1 MNNFYKTNID
11 NIKIS
16 TISAYFYKNK
26 EYSFTRINKI
36 FLFLRYLSKHK
47 KFFKTKNSVKHEI
60 LKNIEDTCHNNT
72 IKIALEQNIN
82 YDWKQEEFTDI
93 YHYICGRVL
102 SYIDIDN
109 TDYKKV
115 NIIING
121 FINDKSLAKEFPNRT
136 HRNLYPEL
144 YVEINKK
151 QAADNQIVI
160 KASKLRTC
168 PKCKQNLSTTKN
180 RYARSIDEGFDLT
193 STCVFCGHSWAC

>member
-1 MNNFYKTNID
+1 MNNFYKTDID

-26 EYSFTRINKI
+26 EYSFTRIIKI

-47 KFFKTKNSVKHEI
+47 KFYKTKNSVKHEI
-60 LKNIEDTCHNNT
+60 LKNLENTCHNNS
-72 IKIALEQNIN
+72 IKIALEQNIT
-82 YDWKQEEFTDI
+82 YDWEQEEFTDI

-102 SYIDIDN
+102 AYINTYN

-115 NIIING
+115 NNIING
-121 FINDKSLAKEFPNRT
+121 FINDKYLAKEFPNKT
-136 HRNLYPEL
+136 HKSLYPEH
-144 YVEINKK
+144 YVEINKR

-168 PKCKQNLSTTKN
+168 PKCKQKLSTTKN
-180 RYARSIDEGFDLT
+180 RYARSLDEGVDLT
-193 STCVFCGHSWAC
+193 ATCVFCGHSWAC

>member
-60 LKNIEDTCHNNT
+60 LKNIEETCHNNT

-82 YDWKQEEFTDI
+82 YDWKKTFLENKRFCSNFFEEKKFYTNYFKKNCKKKMI
-93 YHYICGRVL
+93 MNIC
-102 SYIDIDN
+102 N
-109 TDYKKV
+109 T
-115 NIIING
+115 
-121 FINDKSLAKEFPNRT
+121 ER
-136 HRNLYPEL
+136 
-144 YVEINKK
+144 
-151 QAADNQIVI
+151 
-160 KASKLRTC
+160 
-168 PKCKQNLSTTKN
+168 
-180 RYARSIDEGFDLT
+180 
-193 STCVFCGHSWAC
+193 